1 MVRECRVE
9 VGRILNIIK
18 RREKKEKHKWANCP
32 TDPNWVTMKNA
43 NRPIVCLAS
52 NKLEETRLGQLPRG
66 PHLGHQR
73 SGNNRPTA

>member
-1 MVRECRVE
+1 MVQECRVE
-9 VGRILNIIK
+9 VRRILNIIK
-18 RREKKEKHKWANCP
+18 KKKHKRANCP
-32 TDPNWVTMKNA
+32 TDPNRVTMKNA

-66 PHLGHQR
+66 PQLGHQR